1 MRVTMGLLGILAFLA
16 LTSAQ
21 DNHSKQ
27 KRGHPGPKMVPVPV
41 PIPVPVHHHHHHPVV
56 MPAGSNNYQEW
67 TGPSAQLFPE
77 AQMIQ
82 ESQDN
87 GFFDP
92 RGLRDF
98 HEMHQPMAYPRYAF
112 QPGYDGGRPRKNYY
126 SATAG
131 HSSERSGD
139 NHYAPGGEP
148 RGHRRRVRPSR
159 PEMESQVPGPMKPAE
174 SFQENNE
181 W

>member
-1 MRVTMGLLGILAFLA
+1 
-16 LTSAQ
+16 
-21 DNHSKQ
+21 
-27 KRGHPGPKMVPVPV
+27 MVPVPV

-67 TGPSAQLFPE
+67 TGASGQLFPE

-92 RGLRDF
+92 RGLRDYP
-98 HEMHQPMAYPRYAF
+98 ELHQPVNYPRYAY
-112 QPGYDGGRPRKNYY
+112 QQQQGYEGGRPRKSYY
-126 SATAG
+126 SATAGG
-131 HSSERSGD
+131 HSSERSGGEP
-139 NHYAPGGEP
+139 HYGPNGSGGDP
-148 RGHRRRVRPSR
+148 RGHRRRLRPSR
-159 PEMESQVPGPMKPAE
+159 PEMESQVPGPMKSAE
-174 SFQENNE
+174 SYQENNE